1 MFKISDRVKESSITT
16 GSGALAL
23 SGPYGGFQSFSNGIG
38 DGNTTFY
45 AIENGVQWEVGEG
58 VYTQSTNS
66 LSRDRVFDSSS
77 AGSLIPLTGVSVVFC
92 TLPASQ
98 VSIEDDG
105 QIVSSG
111 VFAESGVINLL
122 YTQDLDVSNNITVSG
137 NSYISGDQE
146 VVGNSNYSGNILIS
160 GNMIVGGDISSSGF
174 LTLIRPNSAG
184 NFFHAYKDD
193 GTNRT
198 ISLHIDSNTS
208 NPLWKLGVKEDP
220 SNQQSAPTASYV
232 YGRYSTTNP
241 LVGLLANND
250 NYLQIDPTFGV
261 TVTHEGVEVLNV
273 KDTGVSI
280 NPMFN
285 ANGLVITPSPM
296 SPENL
301 QEWRD
306 SSSSAS
312 TIVDSGGRIG
322 ILTGDIFLGYD
333 LDVNGSG
340 KIPTLQVVS
349 GIYFGDGSFQFR
361 AASGDLAAVS
371 GYLESYVL
379 NVADSGHQNN
389 VALSGYFQDYVDN
402 QENAE
407 SGWAGATIAN
417 TGAAVSGWAGA
428 TIANTSAALSG
439 YFQDYVDNQESAESG
454 WAGATIANTGAAVSG
469 WTRDITFFTEDL
481 TVSLPNGKT
490 FGKYETGTTIPA
502 SGKTP
507 KQVIEMAIVEAI
519 APTVSLTSSSS
530 VDFNETAVSNT
541 LNFSHTINSLNATVT
556 TASLEFRRGNTG
568 AWSVISSST
577 STPSSFV
584 HSFTDTA
591 YNTDVMNYRY
601 VVTDT
606 AGGTATATKD
616 IQPDTY
622 SNPSVSISV
631 VATSATSPET
641 NTSREKGN
649 VSSTISSTVTRNET
663 YVDLQSY
670 EIQYS
675 LNNGAYQVIDSG
687 TIGPGN
693 SAITPFLHNPVADNT
708 ADSIRYRIKV
718 IDQYL
723 DSIGSQRYSSVNTT
737 NYNYLIYFGSESS
750 AATTSNDVR
759 GLSNKRFPSAGNTF
773 DFNTGNTLRF
783 FNVAIPD
790 GETISSVI
798 DLDAL
803 NANITSSYINNPFN
817 VQDFGGNNKLYNVY
831 TMEVA
836 VPYSSSHTH
845 RITKG

>member
-16 GSGALAL
+16 GTGAVVL

-77 AGSLIPLTGVSVVFC
+77 GGALISLDGVSVVFC

-111 VFAESGVINLL
+111 VFAESGVINLI
-122 YTQDLDVSNNITVSG
+122 YSDNVIISNDLSASGNGYFGGDLQLEGNLNVGGETTVSG
-137 NSYISGDQE
+137 DTYLIGD
-146 VVGNSNYSGNILIS
+146 VST
-160 GNMIVGGDISSSGF
+160 SGF
-174 LTLIRPNSAG
+174 LTLVRPNSAG
-184 NFFHAYKDD
+184 NFFHAYKND
-193 GTNRT
+193 GSQRT
-198 ISLHIDSNTS
+198 ISLHVDSNTD
-208 NPLWKLGVKEDP
+208 PVWKLGAKGGPGSEATPP
-220 SNQQSAPTASYV
+220 SVAYV
-232 YGRYSTTNP
+232 YGKYSTTNP
-241 LVGLLANND
+241 IVGILADND

-261 TVTHEGVEVLNV
+261 TVNHQGTNIITV

-280 NPMFN
+280 TPSFN
-285 ANGLVITPSPM
+285 SHGLVITPNPLGT
-296 SPENL
+296 ENL

-322 ILTGDIFLGYD
+322 ILTGDISLGYD
-333 LDVNGSG
+333 LDVNSSG

-402 QENAE
+402 QEN
-407 SGWAGATIAN
+407 
-417 TGAAVSGWAGA
+417 
-428 TIANTSAALSG
+428 
-439 YFQDYVDNQESAESG
+439 AESG

-541 LNFSHTINSLNATVT
+541 LNFSHTINSLNATVA

-693 SAITPFLHNPVADNT
+693 SVITPFLHNPVADNT

-759 GLSNKRFPSAGNTF
+759 GLTNKRFPSAGNTF